1 MNKEPCRARG
11 HFKEDAMRSWMIGLL
26 ATALPALAQTEMS
39 ISEMQAVSTASP
51 DSSIH
56 CNEVVTVEGIAL
68 SSSEHFYSGS
78 HSSFYLIDENG
89 GDYSGVLVY
98 HPDADV
104 FDVYV
109 GDRLRV
115 TGTVSE
121 YRTTSS
127 GIVSNM
133 TELVPGDPSVDVEV
147 LDYEQPLPEPVFVD
161 MWYLDPIRHNEH
173 VGERY
178 EGMLMEIHDAVVV
191 DISAPPSFRQFTVAD
206 PQGNH
211 TIVRTAAYSL
221 GSYGRPPLGSTFEV
235 IKGVIYQV
243 YGNYNVMPRDIS
255 DLVLAVGPPI
265 ISGTTVGPCG
275 ATSGDMISIA
285 TNLSDN
291 TAIDE
296 AFVYYRVNGGAF
308 TEYPLVRD
316 LSNPVLFTSDLPA
329 QPAGSLVEFYIY
341 AMDDEGNPSYHP
353 AEGAQAAEFPQI
365 YISDAMPATCAAIQ
379 LDTYPDGGS
388 HLQCHEATLTGTIT
402 FGYSDFGFLPED
414 TYRNYLLADA
424 TGAGNAMY
432 LYNNTGH
439 AAFMDSLE
447 QGDRI
452 SVTGTVTEYNG
463 LTELTNIS
471 AYTLLGS
478 GNDVTAAPTTIPALL
493 ADPEPWESV
502 LVELQDITVV
512 DSLGYGEWLIRDD
525 QDNQLVLDN
534 LGVWTVALEAGA
546 HMDALVGA
554 ITWNFGAWKIAPR
567 QNEDFV
573 NLTGVTAPL
582 KPLRFSLDSAA
593 PNPFNPSTRIA
604 YTLESPAQV
613 ALSVF
618 NLAGQQV
625 ATLAQGAMPAGSHS
639 VVFDGSALAS
649 GLYVARLDADG
660 RSAQMKLL
668 LVK

>member
-1 MNKEPCRARG
+1 
-11 HFKEDAMRSWMIGLL
+11 MRSWILGLL
-26 ATALPALAQTEMS
+26 VLAVPAMAQVEMT
-39 ISEMQAVSTASP
+39 ISEMQAVSPTSP

-56 CNEVVTVEGIAL
+56 CGELVTVEGIAL

-133 TELVPGDPSVDVEV
+133 TELVPGDASVDVEV
-147 LDYEQPLPEPVFVD
+147 IDYEQPLPEPVFVD
-161 MWYLDPIRHNEH
+161 MWYLDPVRHDEH

-206 PQGNH
+206 PQGNRS
-211 TIVRTAAYSL
+211 IIRTAAYSL
-221 GSYGRPPLGSTFEV
+221 GTYGRPPLGSTFEV

-243 YGNYNVMPRDIS
+243 YGNYNVMPRDID
-255 DLVLAVGPPI
+255 DLILAVGPPI
-265 ISGTTVGPCG
+265 ISGTVVGPCG
-275 ATSGDMISIA
+275 ATSGDLISIA

-296 AFVYYRVNGGAF
+296 AFVYYRVNGGSF
-308 TEYPLVRD
+308 SEYPLVRD
-316 LSNPVLFTSDLPA
+316 LSNPVLFTADLPA

-353 AEGAQAAEFPQI
+353 AEGAQATSVPAL
-365 YISDAMPATCAAIQ
+365 YVRDAMPATCAAIQ

-414 TYRNYLLADA
+414 TFRNYLLADA
-424 TGAGNAMY
+424 TGAGNAIY
-432 LYNNTGH
+432 IYNNAGH
-439 AAFMDSLE
+439 AAYMDSLE
-447 QGDRI
+447 RGDRI
-452 SVTGTVTEYNG
+452 TVTGTVTEYNG

-471 AYTLLGS
+471 AFTLLSS
-478 GNDVTAAPTTIPALL
+478 GNDSPATLSTIPALM

-502 LVELQDITVV
+502 LVELADITVV
-512 DSLGYGEWLIRDD
+512 DSLGYGEWLVRDD
-525 QDNQLVLDN
+525 LNNELVLDN
-534 LGVWTVALEAGA
+534 LGVWDVQLFAGA
-546 HMDALVGA
+546 HMDFLRGA
-554 ITWNFGAWKIAPR
+554 MTWNFGAWKIAPR
-567 QNEDFV
+567 QNDDFV
-573 NLTGVTAPL
+573 NLTGVAQPVQ
-582 KPLRFSLDSAA
+582 PLRFTLDSAS
-593 PNPFNPSTRIA
+593 PNPFNPTTRIA
-604 YTLESPAQV
+604 YTLDAPAQV

-618 NLAGQQV
+618 NVAGQRV
-625 ATLAQGAMPAGSHS
+625 ATLVEGSQSAGSHS
-639 VVFDGSALAS
+639 AVFDGAGLAS
-649 GLYVARLDADG
+649 GLYVARLDAQG
-660 RSAQMKLL
+660 QSAQMKLL